1 MSRLKI
7 AFLSYRSDPFSGGQ
21 GIYIKNISE
30 ALHNRGHE
38 ITIFSGNPLPEVNK
52 AIKVIRIETPGFFET
67 FDSLERLKIFSSLE
81 KNRLNFMDFFETF
94 TGTFTEPVF
103 FGERLV
109 KNKYFQETVDE
120 FDIFHD
126 NQSISSYPETVLKKL
141 VTTLHH
147 PIHVDK
153 KIDLAS
159 EKSFLSRLSI
169 KRWYS
174 FLNFQKK
181 NLKAV
186 KKVISPSLSSKNDIC
201 RYFDYPSKN
210 ISVIWNGIN
219 LDDCKFHQR
228 ESFSANFLTII
239 SADVPMKN
247 LKTVLKALY
256 LLKQDG
262 LNAKLTI
269 LGDLR
274 EDNKKLIDRLGLTK
288 EITYKSKLPRKQLI
302 QALNNA
308 DIGIAPS
315 EYEGFGF
322 PLVEMIATGLPV
334 IVSDKASLPE
344 LAGNAGLIFNSE
356 DSNDLKEK
364 MKELVENKT
373 LRNKVTETSKLRRD
387 DFFGWDEYAKKLED
401 LYKEIISG
409 NI

>member
-1 MSRLKI
+1 MPSLKI
-7 AFLSYRSDPFSGGQ
+7 ALLSYRSDPFSGGQ

-30 ALHNRGHE
+30 ALLDRGHE
-38 ITIFSGNPLPEVNK
+38 ITIFSGNPLPEVSK
-52 AIKVIRIETPGFFET
+52 AIKVEKIDTPGFFET
-67 FDSLERLKIFSSLE
+67 FDSLERIKIFCSLE
-81 KNRLNFMDFFETF
+81 KNRLNLLDFFETF

-103 FGERLV
+103 FGERLM
-109 KNKYFQETVDE
+109 KNKVFQESVDA

-126 NQSISSYPETVLKKL
+126 NQSISSYPQTVLKKL
-141 VTTLHH
+141 ITTLHH

-153 KIDLAS
+153 EIDLEN
-159 EKSFLSRLSI
+159 EKNFFTRLSI

-181 NLKAV
+181 NLAFVRKI
-186 KKVISPSLSSKNDIC
+186 ISPSASSKNDIC
-201 RYFDYPSKN
+201 NYFDYPSKN

-228 ESFSANFLTII
+228 EKFNSNFVTII
-239 SADVPMKN
+239 SSDVPMKN
-247 LKTVLKALY
+247 LKTVLKAIY
-256 LLKQDG
+256 LLKKDG
-262 LNAKLTI
+262 LHAKLTI

-274 EDNKKLIDRLGLTK
+274 EENKNLINNLGIGNLID
-288 EITYKSKLPRKQLI
+288 YKSKLPKDELI
-302 QALNNA
+302 KFLNGA

-315 EYEGFGF
+315 RYEGFGF

-344 LAGNAGLIFNSE
+344 LAGNAGLIF
-356 DSNDLKEK
+356 DSKDSSDLKKK
-364 MKELVENKT
+364 MKDLIENEI
-373 LRNKVTETSKLRRD
+373 LRNELTEKSKSRRD

-401 LYKEIISG
+401 LYEEIISG

>member
-1 MSRLKI
+1 MSSLKI
-7 AFLSYRSDPFSGGQ
+7 ALLSYRSDPFSGGQ

-38 ITIFSGNPLPEVNK
+38 ITIFSGDPLPEVNK
-52 AIKVIRIETPGFFET
+52 AIKVVRIETPGFFET
-67 FDSLERLKIFSSLE
+67 FDSLERLKIFTSLE

-153 KIDLAS
+153 EIDLTS
-159 EKSFLSRLSI
+159 EKSFLKRLSI

-228 ESFSANFLTII
+228 ESFNANFVTII
-239 SADVPMKN
+239 SSDVPMKN

-256 LLKQDG
+256 LLKQEG
-262 LNAKLTI
+262 INAKLTI
-269 LGDLR
+269 VGDLR
-274 EDNKKLIDRLGLTK
+274 EDNNKLIDRLGLTK

-302 QALNNA
+302 QSLNNA

-315 EYEGFGF
+315 KYEGFGF

-344 LAGNAGLIFNSE
+344 LAGNAGLIFNSC

-364 MKELVENKT
+364 MKELIENAA
-373 LRNKVTETSKLRRD
+373 LRNKVAENSKLRRD

>member
-1 MSRLKI
+1 MSSLKI
-7 AFLSYRSDPFSGGQ
+7 ALLSYRSDPFSGGQ
-21 GIYIKNISE
+21 GIYIKNISD

-52 AIKVIRIETPGFFET
+52 AIKVVRIETPGFFET
-67 FDSLERLKIFSSLE
+67 FDSLERLKIFTSLE
-81 KNRLNFMDFFETF
+81 KNRLNLMDFLETF

-153 KIDLAS
+153 EIDLTS
-159 EKSFLSRLSI
+159 EKSFLKRLSI

-228 ESFSANFLTII
+228 ESFNANFVTII

-256 LLKQDG
+256 LLKQEG
-262 LNAKLTI
+262 INAKLTI
-269 LGDLR
+269 VGDLR
-274 EDNKKLIDRLGLTK
+274 EDNNKLIDRLGLTK

-302 QALNNA
+302 QSLNNA

-315 EYEGFGF
+315 KYEGFGF

-344 LAGNAGLIFNSE
+344 LAGNAGLIFNSS

-364 MKELVENKT
+364 MKELIENAA
-373 LRNKVTETSKLRRD
+373 LRNKVAENSKLRRD

>member
-1 MSRLKI
+1 MPNLKI
-7 AFLSYRSDPFSGGQ
+7 ALLSYRSDPFSGGQ

-52 AIKVIRIETPGFFET
+52 AIKVVRIETPGFFET
-67 FDSLERLKIFSSLE
+67 FDSLERLKIFTSLE

-109 KNKYFQETVDE
+109 KNKYFQETVDK

-126 NQSISSYPETVLKKL
+126 NQSISNYPETVLKKL

-147 PIHVDK
+147 PTHVDK
-153 KIDLAS
+153 EIDLKS

-228 ESFSANFLTII
+228 ESFNANFVTII

-256 LLKQDG
+256 LLKQEG
-262 LNAKLTI
+262 INAKLTI
-269 LGDLR
+269 VGDLR
-274 EDNKKLIDRLGLTK
+274 EDNNKLIDRLGLTK

-302 QALNNA
+302 QSLNNA

-315 EYEGFGF
+315 KYEGFGF

-344 LAGNAGLIFNSE
+344 LAGNAGLIFNSS

-364 MKELVENKT
+364 MKELIENAA
-373 LRNKVTETSKLRRD
+373 LRNKVAENSKLRRD

>member
-1 MSRLKI
+1 MSSLKI
-7 AFLSYRSDPFSGGQ
+7 ALLSYRSDPFSGGQ

-52 AIKVIRIETPGFFET
+52 AIKVVRIETPGFFET
-67 FDSLERLKIFSSLE
+67 FDSLERLKIFTSLE

-153 KIDLAS
+153 EIDLTS
-159 EKSFLSRLSI
+159 EKSFLTRLSI

-228 ESFSANFLTII
+228 GSFNANFVTII

-247 LKTVLKALY
+247 LKTVLKALH
-256 LLKQDG
+256 LLKQEG
-262 LNAKLTI
+262 INAKLTI
-269 LGDLR
+269 VGDLR
-274 EDNKKLIDRLGLTK
+274 EDNNKLIDRLGLTK

-302 QALNNA
+302 QSLNNA

-315 EYEGFGF
+315 KYEGFGF

-344 LAGNAGLIFNSE
+344 LAGNAGLIFNSS

-364 MKELVENKT
+364 MKELIENAA
-373 LRNKVTETSKLRRD
+373 LRNKVAENSKLRRD
-387 DFFGWDEYAKKLED
+387 DFFGWDEYAKKLEG

>member
-1 MSRLKI
+1 MSSLKI
-7 AFLSYRSDPFSGGQ
+7 ALLSYRSDPFSGGQ

-52 AIKVIRIETPGFFET
+52 AIKVVRIETPGFFET
-67 FDSLERLKIFSSLE
+67 FDSLERLKIFTSLE

-153 KIDLAS
+153 EIDLAS
-159 EKSFLSRLSI
+159 ERSFLSRLSI

-228 ESFSANFLTII
+228 ESFNANFVTII

-269 LGDLR
+269 IGDLR
-274 EDNKKLIDRLGLTK
+274 EDNNKLIDRLGLTK

-302 QALNNA
+302 QSLNNA

-315 EYEGFGF
+315 KYEGFGF

-344 LAGNAGLIFNSE
+344 LAGNAGLIFNSN

-364 MKELVENKT
+364 MIELIENAAV
-373 LRNKVTETSKLRRD
+373 RNKVAENSKLRRD

>member
-1 MSRLKI
+1 MSSLKI
-7 AFLSYRSDPFSGGQ
+7 ALLSYRSDPFSGGQ

-52 AIKVIRIETPGFFET
+52 AIKVVRIETPGFFET
-67 FDSLERLKIFSSLE
+67 FDSLERLKIFTSLE

-153 KIDLAS
+153 EIDLTS
-159 EKSFLSRLSI
+159 EKSFLTRLSI

-228 ESFSANFLTII
+228 ESFNANFVTII

-247 LKTVLKALY
+247 LKTVIKALY

-269 LGDLR
+269 IGDLR
-274 EDNKKLIDRLGLTK
+274 EDNNKLIERLGLTK

-302 QALNNA
+302 QSLNNA

-315 EYEGFGF
+315 KYEGFGF

-344 LAGNAGLIFNSE
+344 LAGNAGLIFNSS

-364 MKELVENKT
+364 MKELIENAA
-373 LRNKVTETSKLRRD
+373 LRNKVAENSKLRRD

>member
-1 MSRLKI
+1 MPNLKI
-7 AFLSYRSDPFSGGQ
+7 ALLSYRSDPFSGGQ

-52 AIKVIRIETPGFFET
+52 AIKVVRIETPGFFET
-67 FDSLERLKIFSSLE
+67 FDSLERLKIFTSLE

-109 KNKYFQETVDE
+109 KNKYFQETVDK

-126 NQSISSYPETVLKKL
+126 NQSISNYPETVLKKL

-147 PIHVDK
+147 PTHVDK
-153 KIDLAS
+153 EIDLKS

-228 ESFSANFLTII
+228 ESFSANFITII

-256 LLKQDG
+256 LLKQEG
-262 LNAKLTI
+262 INAKLTI
-269 LGDLR
+269 VGDLR

-315 EYEGFGF
+315 KYEGFGF

-344 LAGNAGLIFNSE
+344 LAGNAGLIFNSS

-364 MKELVENKT
+364 MKELIENAA
-373 LRNKVTETSKLRRD
+373 LRNKVTENSKLRRD

>member
-1 MSRLKI
+1 MSSLKI
-7 AFLSYRSDPFSGGQ
+7 ALLSYRSDPFSGGQ

-52 AIKVIRIETPGFFET
+52 AIKVVRIETPGFFET
-67 FDSLERLKIFSSLE
+67 FDSLERLKIFTSLE

-153 KIDLAS
+153 EIDLTS
-159 EKSFLSRLSI
+159 EKSFLKRLSI

-228 ESFSANFLTII
+228 ESFNANFVTII

-256 LLKQDG
+256 LLKQEG
-262 LNAKLTI
+262 INAKLTI
-269 LGDLR
+269 VGDLR
-274 EDNKKLIDRLGLTK
+274 EDNNKLIDRLGLTK

-302 QALNNA
+302 QSLNNA

-315 EYEGFGF
+315 KYEGFGF

-344 LAGNAGLIFNSE
+344 LAGNAGLIFNSS

-364 MKELVENKT
+364 MKELIENAA
-373 LRNKVTETSKLRRD
+373 LRNKVTENSKLRRD

>member
-1 MSRLKI
+1 MSSLKI
-7 AFLSYRSDPFSGGQ
+7 ALLSYRSDPFSGGQ

-52 AIKVIRIETPGFFET
+52 AIKVVRIETPGFFET
-67 FDSLERLKIFSSLE
+67 FDSLERLKIFTSLE

-153 KIDLAS
+153 EIDLTS
-159 EKSFLSRLSI
+159 EKSFLKRLSI

-219 LDDCKFHQR
+219 LNDCKFHQR
-228 ESFSANFLTII
+228 ESFNANFVTII

-256 LLKQDG
+256 LLKQEG
-262 LNAKLTI
+262 INAKLTI
-269 LGDLR
+269 VGDLR
-274 EDNKKLIDRLGLTK
+274 EDNNKLIDRLGLTK

-302 QALNNA
+302 QSLNNA

-315 EYEGFGF
+315 KYEGFGF

-344 LAGNAGLIFNSE
+344 LAGNAGLIFNSS

-364 MKELVENKT
+364 MKELIENAA
-373 LRNKVTETSKLRRD
+373 LRNKVAENSKLRRD

>member
-1 MSRLKI
+1 MSSLKI
-7 AFLSYRSDPFSGGQ
+7 ALLSYRSDPFSGGQ

-52 AIKVIRIETPGFFET
+52 AIKVVRIETPGFFET
-67 FDSLERLKIFSSLE
+67 FDSLERLKIFTSLE

-109 KNKYFQETVDE
+109 KNKYFQETIDE

-153 KIDLAS
+153 EIDLTS
-159 EKSFLSRLSI
+159 EKSFLKRLSI

-228 ESFSANFLTII
+228 ESFNANFVTII

-256 LLKQDG
+256 LLKQEG
-262 LNAKLTI
+262 INAKLTI
-269 LGDLR
+269 VGDLR
-274 EDNKKLIDRLGLTK
+274 EDNNKLIDRLGLTK

-302 QALNNA
+302 QSLNNA

-315 EYEGFGF
+315 KYEGFGF

-344 LAGNAGLIFNSE
+344 LAGNAGLIFNSS

-364 MKELVENKT
+364 MKELIENAA
-373 LRNKVTETSKLRRD
+373 LRNKVAENSKLRRD

>member
-1 MSRLKI
+1 MSSLKI
-7 AFLSYRSDPFSGGQ
+7 ALLSYRSDPFSGGQ

-52 AIKVIRIETPGFFET
+52 AIKVVRIETPGFFET
-67 FDSLERLKIFSSLE
+67 FDSLERLKIFTSLE

-153 KIDLAS
+153 EIDLTS
-159 EKSFLSRLSI
+159 EKSFLTRLSI

-228 ESFSANFLTII
+228 ESFNANFVTII

-262 LNAKLTI
+262 INAKLTI
-269 LGDLR
+269 IGDLR
-274 EDNKKLIDRLGLTK
+274 EDNNKLIDRLGLTK

-302 QALNNA
+302 QSLNNA

-315 EYEGFGF
+315 KYEGFGF

-344 LAGNAGLIFNSE
+344 LAGNAGLIFNSS

-364 MKELVENKT
+364 MKELIENAA
-373 LRNKVTETSKLRRD
+373 LRNKVAENSKLRRD

>member
-1 MSRLKI
+1 MSSLKI
-7 AFLSYRSDPFSGGQ
+7 ALLSYRSDPFSGGQ

-30 ALHNRGHE
+30 ALHNKGHE

-52 AIKVIRIETPGFFET
+52 AIKVVRIETPGFFET
-67 FDSLERLKIFSSLE
+67 FDSLERLKIFTSLE

-153 KIDLAS
+153 EIDLKS
-159 EKSFLSRLSI
+159 EKSFLTRLSI

-228 ESFSANFLTII
+228 ESFNANFVTII

-256 LLKQDG
+256 LLKQEG
-262 LNAKLTI
+262 INAKLTI
-269 LGDLR
+269 VGDLR
-274 EDNKKLIDRLGLTK
+274 EDNNKLIDRLGLTK

-302 QALNNA
+302 QSLNNA

-315 EYEGFGF
+315 KYEGFGL

-344 LAGNAGLIFNSE
+344 LAGNAGLIFNSS

-364 MKELVENKT
+364 MKELIENAA
-373 LRNKVTETSKLRRD
+373 LRNKVTENSKLRRD

>member
-1 MSRLKI
+1 MK
-7 AFLSYRSDPFSGGQ
+7 
-21 GIYIKNISE
+21 YIK
-30 ALHNRGHE
+30 L
-38 ITIFSGNPLPEVNK
+38 L
-52 AIKVIRIETPGFFET
+52 
-67 FDSLERLKIFSSLE
+67 
-81 KNRLNFMDFFETF
+81 DFFETF

-103 FGERLV
+103 FGERLI
-109 KNKYFQETVDE
+109 KNKVFQESADT

-126 NQSISSYPETVLKKL
+126 NQSISAYPQTILKKL
-141 VTTLHH
+141 ITTVHH

-153 KIDLAS
+153 EIDLAN
-159 EKSFLSRLSI
+159 EKNFFARLSI

-181 NLKAV
+181 NLASV
-186 KKVISPSLSSKNDIC
+186 KKIISPSASSKNDIC
-201 RYFDYPSKN
+201 NYFDYPSKN

-228 ESFSANFLTII
+228 EKFNSNFVTII
-239 SADVPMKN
+239 SSDVPMKN
-247 LKTVLKALY
+247 LKTVLKAIC

-269 LGDLR
+269 IGDLR
-274 EDNKKLIDRLGLTK
+274 EENKNLINNLGLAND
-288 EITYKSKLPRKQLI
+288 IDYKSKLPREELI
-302 QALNNA
+302 KSLYNA

-315 EYEGFGF
+315 SYEGFGF

-344 LAGNAGLIFNSE
+344 LAGNAGLIFDSE
-356 DSNDLKEK
+356 DSSDLKNK
-364 MKELVENKT
+364 MNELIQNKALRYKLTEN
-373 LRNKVTETSKLRRD
+373 SKLRRD

-401 LYKEIISG
+401 LYEEIISG

>member
-1 MSRLKI
+1 MSSLKI
-7 AFLSYRSDPFSGGQ
+7 ALLSYRSDPFSGGQ

-52 AIKVIRIETPGFFET
+52 AIKVVRIETPGFFET
-67 FDSLERLKIFSSLE
+67 FDSLERLKIFTSLE

-153 KIDLAS
+153 EIDLTS
-159 EKSFLSRLSI
+159 EKSFLKRLSI

-186 KKVISPSLSSKNDIC
+186 KKVISPSLSAKKDIC

-228 ESFSANFLTII
+228 GSFNANFVTII

-256 LLKQDG
+256 LLKQEG
-262 LNAKLTI
+262 INAKLTI
-269 LGDLR
+269 VGDLR
-274 EDNKKLIDRLGLTK
+274 EDNNKLIDRLGLTK

-302 QALNNA
+302 QSLNNA

-315 EYEGFGF
+315 KYEGFGF

-344 LAGNAGLIFNSE
+344 LAGNAGLIFNSS

-364 MKELVENKT
+364 MKELIENAA
-373 LRNKVTETSKLRRD
+373 LRNKVAENSKLRRD

>member
-1 MSRLKI
+1 MSSLKI
-7 AFLSYRSDPFSGGQ
+7 ALLSYRSDPFSGGQ

-52 AIKVIRIETPGFFET
+52 AIKVVRIETPGFFET
-67 FDSLERLKIFSSLE
+67 FDSLDRLKIFSSLE

-109 KNKYFQETVDE
+109 KNKHFQETVDE

-153 KIDLAS
+153 EIDLTS

-228 ESFSANFLTII
+228 ESFNANFVTII

-256 LLKQDG
+256 LLKQEG
-262 LNAKLTI
+262 INAKLTI
-269 LGDLR
+269 VGDLR
-274 EDNKKLIDRLGLTK
+274 EDNNKLIDRLGLTK

-302 QALNNA
+302 QSLNNA

-315 EYEGFGF
+315 KYEGFGF

-344 LAGNAGLIFNSE
+344 LAGNAGLIFNSS

-364 MKELVENKT
+364 MKELIENAA
-373 LRNKVTETSKLRRD
+373 LRNKVAENSKLRRD

>member
-1 MSRLKI
+1 MPSLKI
-7 AFLSYRSDPFSGGQ
+7 ALLSYRSDPYSGGQ
-21 GIYIKNISE
+21 GIYIKNLSE
-30 ALHNRGHE
+30 ALHDRGHD
-38 ITIFSGNPLPEVNK
+38 ITIFSGNPLPEVSMD
-52 AIKVIRIETPGFFET
+52 IKVEKIDTPGFFET

-81 KNRLNFMDFFETF
+81 KNRLNFLDFFETF

-109 KNKYFQETVDE
+109 KNKFFQESVDR

-126 NQSISSYPETVLKKL
+126 NQSISSYPETVLKRL

-153 KIDLAS
+153 EIDLAS
-159 EKSFLSRLSI
+159 EMNFFSKLSI

-181 NLKAV
+181 NLRNV
-186 KKVISPSLSSKNDIC
+186 KKVISPSASSKKDIC
-201 RYFDYPSKN
+201 RYFEYPSEN

-228 ESFSANFLTII
+228 EKFNSNFVTII
-239 SADVPMKN
+239 SSDVPMKN
-247 LKTVLKALY
+247 LKTLLKALH
-256 LLKQDG
+256 LLKHEG
-262 LNAKLTI
+262 LSANLTI
-269 LGDLR
+269 IGDLR
-274 EDNKKLIDRLGLTK
+274 EDNKKLIRNLGLTN
-288 EITYKSKLPRKQLI
+288 EINYKSKLTRAELI
-302 QALNNA
+302 QSLNHA

-315 EYEGFGF
+315 SYEGFGF

-344 LAGNAGLIFNSE
+344 LAGSAGLIFNSE
-356 DSNDLKEK
+356 DSGDLKNK
-364 MKELVENKT
+364 MKELMENHV
-373 LRNKVTETSKLRRD
+373 LRNKLTENSKLRRD

>member
-1 MSRLKI
+1 MSSLKI
-7 AFLSYRSDPFSGGQ
+7 ALLSYRSDPFSGGQ

-30 ALHNRGHE
+30 ALHNRGHK

-52 AIKVIRIETPGFFET
+52 AIKVVRIETPGFFET
-67 FDSLERLKIFSSLE
+67 FDSLERLKIFTSLE

-153 KIDLAS
+153 EIDLTS
-159 EKSFLSRLSI
+159 EKSFLKRLSI

-219 LDDCKFHQR
+219 LDDCKFHER
-228 ESFSANFLTII
+228 ESFNANFVTII

-256 LLKQDG
+256 LLKQEG
-262 LNAKLTI
+262 INAKLTI
-269 LGDLR
+269 VGDLR
-274 EDNKKLIDRLGLTK
+274 EDNNKLIDRLGLTK

-302 QALNNA
+302 QSLNNA

-315 EYEGFGF
+315 KYEGFGF

-344 LAGNAGLIFNSE
+344 LAGNAGLIFNSS

-364 MKELVENKT
+364 MKELIENAA
-373 LRNKVTETSKLRRD
+373 LRNKVAENSKLRRD

>member
-1 MSRLKI
+1 MSSLKI
-7 AFLSYRSDPFSGGQ
+7 ALLSYRSDPFSGGQ

-52 AIKVIRIETPGFFET
+52 AIKVVRIETPGFFET
-67 FDSLERLKIFSSLE
+67 FDSLERLKIFTSLE

-153 KIDLAS
+153 EIDLTS

-228 ESFSANFLTII
+228 ESFNANFVTII

-256 LLKQDG
+256 LLKQEG
-262 LNAKLTI
+262 INAKLTI
-269 LGDLR
+269 VGDLR
-274 EDNKKLIDRLGLTK
+274 EDNNKLIDRLGLTK

-302 QALNNA
+302 QSLNNA

-315 EYEGFGF
+315 KYEGFGF

-344 LAGNAGLIFNSE
+344 LAGNAGLIFNSS

-364 MKELVENKT
+364 MKELIENAA
-373 LRNKVTETSKLRRD
+373 LRNKVTENSKLRRD

>member
-1 MSRLKI
+1 MSSLKI
-7 AFLSYRSDPFSGGQ
+7 ALLSYRSDPFSGGQ

-52 AIKVIRIETPGFFET
+52 AIKVVRIETPGFFET
-67 FDSLERLKIFSSLE
+67 FDSLERLKIFTSLE

-153 KIDLAS
+153 EIDLTS

-228 ESFSANFLTII
+228 ESFNANFVTII

-256 LLKQDG
+256 LLKQG
-262 LNAKLTI
+262 GINAKLTI
-269 LGDLR
+269 VGDLR
-274 EDNKKLIDRLGLTK
+274 EDNNKLIDRLGLTK

-302 QALNNA
+302 QSLNNA

-315 EYEGFGF
+315 KYEGFGF

-344 LAGNAGLIFNSE
+344 LAGNAGLIFNSS

-364 MKELVENKT
+364 MKELIENAA
-373 LRNKVTETSKLRRD
+373 LRNKVAENSKLRRD

>member
-1 MSRLKI
+1 MSSLKI
-7 AFLSYRSDPFSGGQ
+7 ALLSYRSDPFSGGQ

-52 AIKVIRIETPGFFET
+52 AIKVVRIETPGFFET
-67 FDSLERLKIFSSLE
+67 FDSLERLKIFTSLE

-153 KIDLAS
+153 EIDLTS
-159 EKSFLSRLSI
+159 EKSFLTRLSI

-219 LDDCKFHQR
+219 LDDCKFHES
-228 ESFSANFLTII
+228 ESFNANFVTII

-269 LGDLR
+269 IGDLR
-274 EDNKKLIDRLGLTK
+274 EDNIKLIDRLGLTK

-302 QALNNA
+302 QSLNNA

-315 EYEGFGF
+315 KYEGFGF

-344 LAGNAGLIFNSE
+344 LAGNAGLIFNSS
-356 DSNDLKEK
+356 DSNDLKGK
-364 MKELVENKT
+364 MKELIENAA
-373 LRNKVTETSKLRRD
+373 LRNKVAENSKLRRD

>member
-1 MSRLKI
+1 MSSLKI
-7 AFLSYRSDPFSGGQ
+7 ALLSYRSDPFSGGQ

-52 AIKVIRIETPGFFET
+52 AIKVVRIETPGFFET
-67 FDSLERLKIFSSLE
+67 FDSLERLKIFTSLE

-109 KNKYFQETVDE
+109 KNKHFQETVDE

-153 KIDLAS
+153 EIDLAS

-201 RYFDYPSKN
+201 HYFDYPSKN

-228 ESFSANFLTII
+228 ESFNANFVTII

-256 LLKQDG
+256 LLKQEG
-262 LNAKLTI
+262 INAKLTI
-269 LGDLR
+269 VGDLR
-274 EDNKKLIDRLGLTK
+274 EDNNKLIDRLGLTK

-302 QALNNA
+302 QSLNNA

-315 EYEGFGF
+315 KYEGFGF

-344 LAGNAGLIFNSE
+344 LAGNAGLIFNSS

-364 MKELVENKT
+364 MKELIENAA
-373 LRNKVTETSKLRRD
+373 LRNKVAENSKLRRD

>member
-1 MSRLKI
+1 MSSLKI
-7 AFLSYRSDPFSGGQ
+7 ALLSYRSDPFSGGQ

-52 AIKVIRIETPGFFET
+52 AIKVVRIETPGFFET
-67 FDSLERLKIFSSLE
+67 FDSLERLKIFTSLE

-153 KIDLAS
+153 EIDLTT
-159 EKSFLSRLSI
+159 EKSFLTRLSI

-228 ESFSANFLTII
+228 ESFNANFVTII

-269 LGDLR
+269 IGDLR
-274 EDNKKLIDRLGLTK
+274 EDNNKLIDRLGLTK

-302 QALNNA
+302 QSLNNA

-315 EYEGFGF
+315 KYEGFGF

-344 LAGNAGLIFNSE
+344 LAGNAGLIFNSS

-364 MKELVENKT
+364 MKELIENAA
-373 LRNKVTETSKLRRD
+373 LRSKVTENSKLRRD

>member
-1 MSRLKI
+1 MSSLKI
-7 AFLSYRSDPFSGGQ
+7 ALLSYRSDPFSGGQ

-52 AIKVIRIETPGFFET
+52 AIKVVRIETPGFFET
-67 FDSLERLKIFSSLE
+67 FDSLERLKIFTSLE

-153 KIDLAS
+153 EIDLTS
-159 EKSFLSRLSI
+159 EKSFLTRLSI

-228 ESFSANFLTII
+228 ESFNANFVTII

-256 LLKQDG
+256 LLKQEG
-262 LNAKLTI
+262 INAKLTI
-269 LGDLR
+269 VGDLR
-274 EDNKKLIDRLGLTK
+274 EDNNKLIDRLGLTK

-315 EYEGFGF
+315 KYEGFGF

-344 LAGNAGLIFNSE
+344 LAGNAGLIFNSS

-364 MKELVENKT
+364 MKELIENAA
-373 LRNKVTETSKLRRD
+373 LRNKVTENSKLRRD

>member
-1 MSRLKI
+1 MSSLKI
-7 AFLSYRSDPFSGGQ
+7 ALLSYRSDPFSGGQ

-52 AIKVIRIETPGFFET
+52 AIKVVRIETPGFFET
-67 FDSLERLKIFSSLE
+67 FDSLERLKIFTSLE

-153 KIDLAS
+153 EIDLTS

-228 ESFSANFLTII
+228 ESFNANFVTII

-256 LLKQDG
+256 LLKQEG
-262 LNAKLTI
+262 INAKLTI
-269 LGDLR
+269 VGDLR
-274 EDNKKLIDRLGLTK
+274 EDNNKLIDRLGLTK

-302 QALNNA
+302 QSLNNA

-315 EYEGFGF
+315 KYEGFGF

-344 LAGNAGLIFNSE
+344 LAGNAGLIFNSS

-364 MKELVENKT
+364 MKELIENAA
-373 LRNKVTETSKLRRD
+373 LRNKVAENSKLRRD

>member
-1 MSRLKI
+1 MSSLKI
-7 AFLSYRSDPFSGGQ
+7 ALLSYRSDPFSGGQ

-52 AIKVIRIETPGFFET
+52 AIKVVRIETPGFFET
-67 FDSLERLKIFSSLE
+67 FDSLDRLKIFSSLK

-109 KNKYFQETVDE
+109 KNKHFQKTVDE

-153 KIDLAS
+153 EIDLAS
-159 EKSFLSRLSI
+159 ERSFLSRLSI

-228 ESFSANFLTII
+228 ESFNANFVTII

-256 LLKQDG
+256 LLKQEG
-262 LNAKLTI
+262 INAKLTI
-269 LGDLR
+269 VGDLR
-274 EDNKKLIDRLGLTK
+274 EDNNKLIDRLGLTK

-302 QALNNA
+302 QSLNNA

-315 EYEGFGF
+315 KYEGFGF

-344 LAGNAGLIFNSE
+344 LAGNAGLIFNSS

-364 MKELVENKT
+364 MKELIENAA
-373 LRNKVTETSKLRRD
+373 LRNKVAENSKLRRD

>member
-1 MSRLKI
+1 MSSLKI
-7 AFLSYRSDPFSGGQ
+7 ALLSYRSDPFSGGQ

-52 AIKVIRIETPGFFET
+52 AIKVVRIETPGFFET
-67 FDSLERLKIFSSLE
+67 FDSLERLKIFTSLE

-109 KNKYFQETVDE
+109 KNKYFQETIDE

-153 KIDLAS
+153 EIDLTS
-159 EKSFLSRLSI
+159 EKSFLKRLSI

-228 ESFSANFLTII
+228 ESFNANFVTII

-256 LLKQDG
+256 LLKQEG
-262 LNAKLTI
+262 INAKLTI
-269 LGDLR
+269 IGDLR
-274 EDNKKLIDRLGLTK
+274 EDNNKLIDRLGLTK

-302 QALNNA
+302 QSLNNA

-315 EYEGFGF
+315 KYEGFGF

-344 LAGNAGLIFNSE
+344 LAGNAGLIFNSS

-364 MKELVENKT
+364 MKELIENAA
-373 LRNKVTETSKLRRD
+373 LRNKVTENSKLRRD